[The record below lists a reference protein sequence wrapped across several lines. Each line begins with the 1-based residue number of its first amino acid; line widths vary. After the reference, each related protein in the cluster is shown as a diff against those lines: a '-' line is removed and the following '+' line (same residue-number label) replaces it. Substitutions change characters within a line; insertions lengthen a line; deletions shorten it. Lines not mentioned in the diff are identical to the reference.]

1 MNLVLR
7 WLQYHL
13 TSTPFKEIVQWI
25 YILQNVILD
34 AGIIGSDF
42 IEHQVFLDL
51 YEGLQTEHVKPAL
64 DILNG
69 KLGFYP
75 KDYDKSETSEERN
88 LRINRY
94 YKKSNET
101 KKEIIYSLK

>member
-1 MNLVLR
+1 M
-7 WLQYHL
+7 
-13 TSTPFKEIVQWI
+13 
-25 YILQNVILD
+25 
-34 AGIIGSDF
+34 
-42 IEHQVFLDL
+42 
-51 YEGLQTEHVKPAL
+51 QTEHVKPAL

-94 YKKSNET
+94 YKNKMKQ
-101 KKEIIYSLK
+101 KKR